1 MKQPVHSIVRKV
13 AIFAGILVCLNCS
26 DCGVDPALIDTPS
39 PRSFLFINGTNN
51 LAQARA
57 EVRASGETIAIPG
70 NVNFGEISAKRTVT
84 RSNGPMVAHVIGVSS
99 TWNGQSTASPVGTVN
114 LIASTSIPG
123 ANAVDWQSLVAYAR
137 PVLWVLRDRGASMD
151 VYVTPPGANLATL
164 PKDYTLT
171 KLGVLEQLP
180 LSVLHVNTGYQI
192 RLTAA
197 GSKTVLYDF
206 GTQPGMTEGHHGVF
220 MLAHTGNTPNQR
232 VFTIDAR

>member
-1 MKQPVHSIVRKV
+1 MKQPVHSIVRKA

-84 RSNGPMVAHVIGVSS
+84 RTNTPMTAHVIGVSS
-99 TWNGQSTASPVGTVN
+99 TWNGQSINSPVGAVN
-114 LIASTSIPG
+114 LIVSSSIPG
-123 ANAVDWQSLVAYAR
+123 ANAVDWTSLVQRAT
-137 PVLWVLRDRGASMD
+137 PVLWILRDRGAPMD
-151 VYVTPPGANLATL
+151 VYVTAPGANLATL
-164 PKDYTLT
+164 QKDDTVT
-171 KLGVLEQLP
+171 KLGVLEEMP
-180 LSVLHVNTGYQI
+180 LSALHANTAFQV

-197 GSKTVLYDF
+197 GTKNVLVDF
-206 GTQPGMTEGHHGVF
+206 GTQPGIPEGHHGVF
-220 MLAHTGNTPNQR
+220 MQVHSGNTPNLR
-232 VFTIDAR
+232 AFVIDAR